1 MVVIIVVVR
10 NEGFKIEQETDW
22 IEKVGGLTSSQLQL
36 VGQCD
41 RKD

>member
-1 MVVIIVVVR
+1 MVVITVVVR
-10 NEGFKIEQETDW
+10 IEGFEMEQQSDW

-36 VGQCD
+36 VEQCA